1 MNTVAN
7 PYDALYTNLKTK
19 YTVVHNGVECT
30 VGDFMLM
37 KAGKSSAVHT
47 TLPAETVKT
56 IDRQP
61 VIANLMNYVNDKLA
75 VKNPPQKDV
84 TLKRFPLKASL
95 SAMLSAVAACALII
109 SCGIFAIRGAS
120 DALITPPDEYSH
132 DLAQENETPKSN
144 SETNLVFE

>member
-37 KAGKSSAVHT
+37 KAGKSTNVHT
-47 TLPAETVKT
+47 NLPETVKT

-61 VIANLMNYVNDKLA
+61 VIANLMNYVNDKLT
-75 VKNPPQKDV
+75 VKKPPVKDI
-84 TLKRFPLKASL
+84 TLKRFPVKSSL
-95 SAMLSAVAACALII
+95 SAVLSAVAACALII
-109 SCGIFAIRGAS
+109 SCGIFAIRGAGEAIVTS
-120 DALITPPDEYSH
+120 PDQYH
-132 DLAQENETPKSN
+132 DVVQENELQDSDSKTS
-144 SETNLVFE
+144 LAFE